1 MREDSIIPFQ
11 PLAHKF
17 ARPRKPN
24 GLFRRAGGFDYDNSM
39 TEQDDHV
46 LNETRTARTTLGR
59 LPERGAHD
67 FETVARILD
76 EAFVCH
82 LGFAIDGNPYV
93 VPTGYA
99 RDGRRLYIHGSAAS
113 RMLKALTGGIPL
125 CCTVTLLD
133 GLVLARSAFHHSM
146 NYRSVMI
153 FGNASLV
160 PDGDKLRVL
169 RLLSEHFVRGR
180 WADVRPPSEQEIK
193 ATTVL
198 ELSLEEAS
206 AKIRQGPPVDDE
218 ADYSLDCWAGE
229 LPLVQQ
235 STEPVRDP
243 RLGSGIPLPDY
254 LRD

>member
-1 MREDSIIPFQ
+1 
-11 PLAHKF
+11 
-17 ARPRKPN
+17 
-24 GLFRRAGGFDYDNSM
+24 M
-39 TEQDDHV
+39 TEQKEH
-46 LNETRTARTTLGR
+46 LPHERRNPRTTLGR

-67 FETVARILD
+67 FETIARILD
-76 EAFVCH
+76 AAFVCH
-82 LGFAIDGNPYV
+82 IGFAIDGQPFV

-113 RMLKALTGGIPL
+113 RMLKALDGGIPL
-125 CCTVTLLD
+125 CCSVTLLD

-160 PDGDKLRVL
+160 PDGDKLRAL
-169 RLLSEHFVRGR
+169 RFLSEHFVRGR
-180 WADVRPPSEQEIK
+180 WDDVRPPNQQELK

-198 ELSLEEAS
+198 ELSLDEAS

-218 ADYSLDCWAGE
+218 ADYALDCWAGE

-235 STEPVRDP
+235 SLAPVRDP
-243 RLGSGIPLPDY
+243 RLASGTPLPDY
-254 LRD
+254 LRE